1 MYVFHNIRSGRHP
14 PVPPHTHP
22 EIEPPTCASG
32 LESSAARRSLFSLT
46 DHSPSSFRHSRGKW
60 NLSATRTIRAPVTRS
75 SDSSMQRITN
85 PQSVSRW
92 CMARAMRGPVTAR
105 LFRPLPPSNSNS
117 SNTRRR
123 SKSCRSRMSYDTRKS
138 KLDRISADSNS
149 STKARGVGWRVGRCM
164 DRRQGRGH
172 VIGNHGSGRVYGNDG
187 GFADLPIA
195 GPQRRSAGED
205 LLAQLQFAAPTA
217 CPRSSQP
224 SLASPP
230 RSGTLQF
237 HTWHSTANPYVA
249 HRWHRSNYLRT
260 ASPIRPRY
268 LCTRCAVPA
277 CCPAR
282 ARNGD
287 KRAGRRCLRAADA
300 CPPDLGIGE
309 GAAGAWVWVLL
320 PRGSKRVTTK
330 CNNHRSAASAAR
342 GFVRERGCGLG
353 AGPPGTGACHV
364 WLEPRKPV
372 GAALG
377 RFRLASARGCQ
388 G

>member
-46 DHSPSSFRHSRGKW
+46 DHSPSSFRRSRGKW

-149 STKARGVGWRVGRCM
+149 STKARGVGWRVGHCM

-195 GPQRRSAGED
+195 GPQRRSAAKTSLPSSSSPLPPPAHAHPNRRSLPRRAPGHYSSTHGT
-205 LLAQLQFAAPTA
+205 AQQIRMSRTGGTALTISAPHRPFGRVIYAHGAPCRRAAQHEHATA
-217 CPRSSQP
+217 TKGPAGGAYGQ
-224 SLASPP
+224 
-230 RSGTLQF
+230 
-237 HTWHSTANPYVA
+237 
-249 HRWHRSNYLRT
+249 RT
-260 ASPIRPRY
+260 RARRIWA
-268 LCTRCAVPA
+268 L
-277 CCPAR
+277 AR
-282 ARNGD
+282 AR
-287 KRAGRRCLRAADA
+287 
-300 CPPDLGIGE
+300 
-309 GAAGAWVWVLL
+309 
-320 PRGSKRVTTK
+320 
-330 CNNHRSAASAAR
+330 
-342 GFVRERGCGLG
+342 RELGCGCRC
-353 AGPPGTGACHV
+353 PGV
-364 WLEPRKPV
+364 PSE
-372 GAALG
+372 
-377 RFRLASARGCQ
+377 
-388 G
+388 